1 MYPLTLQ
8 PGKRLIFQE
17 NLGFCVNLLIF
28 KMLAIKSTFK
38 WCVSENKQIHVHVCP
53 QQHSCPLMEEWI
65 YKLVCP
71 RNGMWLSHKEL
82 GNSDKCYSTDE
93 PRKHYTK
100 WKKANTKG
108 HVA

>member
-1 MYPLTLQ
+1 MSPPTLQ

-38 WCVSENKQIHVHVCP
+38 WHVSENKQIHVHVCP
-53 QQHSCPLMEEWI
+53 QQHSCPLMEKWI
-65 YKLVCP
+65 HKLVCP
-71 RNGMWLSHKEL
+71 HNGMWFSHKEEIL
-82 GNSDKCYSTDE
+82 INVTVQTNSENT
-93 PRKHYTK
+93 TLNG
-100 WKKANTKG
+100 KKANMKG